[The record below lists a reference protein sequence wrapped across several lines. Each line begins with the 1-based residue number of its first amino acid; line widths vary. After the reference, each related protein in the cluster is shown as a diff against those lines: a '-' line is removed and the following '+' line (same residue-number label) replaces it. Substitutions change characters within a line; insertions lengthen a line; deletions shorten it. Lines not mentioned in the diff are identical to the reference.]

1 MIAGGAFQGIY
12 KFRCANIIDGSGVS
26 VCNYQPLLNSFDNK
40 FIVGKVFGYIV

>member
-12 KFRCANIIDGSGVS
+12 KFRSANIIDGFGIS
-26 VCNYQPLLNSFDNK
+26 VCNYQPLLNSFDTK